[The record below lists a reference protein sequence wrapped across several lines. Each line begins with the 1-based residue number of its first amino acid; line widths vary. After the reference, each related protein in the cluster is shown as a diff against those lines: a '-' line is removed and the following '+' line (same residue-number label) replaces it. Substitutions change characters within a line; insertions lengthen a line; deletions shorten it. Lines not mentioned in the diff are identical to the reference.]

1 MDRREEEAED
11 KEISI
16 QSKEDESCRKF
27 LVMIPLDLIHE
38 ILLRL
43 PAKSVAKFRCVSKL
57 WSSITTRPDFIRSFV
72 SQSSTRLCLFVCVNT
87 RDKRLTCSIPQHE
100 NSDRSSYP
108 HVERYREN
116 APKIDYHER
125 PESVHGLICLG
136 DFCGNIVVWNP
147 TMRQHVTLPEPEPEP
162 KVARV
167 CSFFGYDP
175 VEDKYKVL
183 RFSGCNQDPLVFTLG
198 PQESWRVTQNTPKHD
213 PRCSWGLINKC
224 INGNV
229 YYEASITIGVDD
241 FEVEKVLMSFNV
253 RYEKFKTIKKPAD
266 NYLLCEFFLNYEG
279 KLAWVISGDFSCL
292 RFWVLEDVE
301 KQEWSLRK
309 FSLPFPSFPLR
320 DPIWE
325 VYLVLKG
332 ITHDTGEFMYTAA
345 TTSEAL
351 YVLYYDPKRNR
362 VRRVKYEEEIWKL
375 NLHDDIRYYP
385 NHSESLMSLKDVV
398 PRLISI

>member
-1 MDRREEEAED
+1 IDRGEEEAED

-43 PAKSVAKFRCVSKL
+43 PAKSAARFRCVSKL

-72 SQSSTRLCLFVCVNT
+72 SHSSTRLCLFVCVNT
-87 RDKRLTCSIPQHE
+87 RDKHLSCSIPQHE

-108 HVERYREN
+108 HVERYRKN
-116 APKIDYHER
+116 APKFDYHER
-125 PESVHGLICLG
+125 YSESVHGLICLG

-147 TMRQHVTLPEPEPEP
+147 TMRQHVTLPEPEP
-162 KVARV
+162 KVACV

-183 RFSGCNQDPLVFTLG
+183 RFSGCKQDPLVFTLG

-213 PRCSWGLINKC
+213 PRCSWGLIYKC
-224 INGNV
+224 INGNL
-229 YYEASITIGVDD
+229 YYEASIPFGVDD
-241 FEVEKVLMSFNV
+241 SFEVEIVLMSFNV
-253 RYEKFKTIKKPAD
+253 RYEKFNTIKKPAD
-266 NYLLCEFFLNYEG
+266 DLLCEFFLNYEG
-279 KLAWVISGDFSCL
+279 KFAWVCRDVSCI
-292 RFWVLEDVE
+292 RFWVLEDEE

-309 FSLPFPSFPLR
+309 FLLPFPKFLVR

-325 VYLVLKG
+325 VSLGLRG
-332 ITHDTGEFMYTAA
+332 ITHDTGEFIFTAA
-345 TTSEAL
+345 TSEAI

-362 VRRVKYEEEIWKL
+362 VRGVKYEEEIWKL
-375 NLHDDIRYYP
+375 NYDTLHDDVRYYP
-385 NHSESLMSLKDVV
+385 NHSESLMSLEDVV
-398 PRLISI
+398 